1 MGLSEDHRKI
11 LFVYNADSGTLEALK
26 DYFHKMASP
35 STYEC
40 RLCGITYGNLGMR
53 TSWKDFLESLPFSS
67 EFIHRDEFRKEYC
80 RNDPLPAAF
89 IIEGKSIQTLISKED
104 IDGAGSLEDLIALVR
119 AAIDAYLNE
128 VS

>member
-1 MGLSEDHRKI
+1 M
-11 LFVYNADSGTLEALK
+11 
-26 DYFHKMASP
+26 
-35 STYEC
+35 
-40 RLCGITYGNLGMR
+40 
-53 TSWKDFLESLPFSS
+53 ESLPFSS